1 MARYNREETRVVP
14 SSRTETLQRV
24 RRGLERKDIN
34 DGWLVQG
41 LTEWL
46 GGSIPGELIAFLIS
60 LLPILELRGGLIAA
74 SLLHVPLGPAFLIC
88 YIGNIL
94 PIPFILLF
102 IRRIINYLKKTRMLH
117 GFAGWLERKSE
128 KNKDKVT
135 KYKMLGL
142 LLFVAVP
149 LPGTGAWTGALVA
162 AMLDMPLKKSLP
174 VIVLGV
180 LIAGVIMSVITYGLA
195 ALLSW

>member
-1 MARYNREETRVVP
+1 
-14 SSRTETLQRV
+14 
-24 RRGLERKDIN
+24 
-34 DGWLVQG
+34 
-41 LTEWL
+41 
-46 GGSIPGELIAFLIS
+46 
-60 LLPILELRGGLIAA
+60 
-74 SLLHVPLGPAFLIC
+74 
-88 YIGNIL
+88 
-94 PIPFILLF
+94 
-102 IRRIINYLKKTRMLH
+102 MLH

-174 VIVLGV
+174 VIALGV

>member
-1 MARYNREETRVVP
+1 MGSRLVCGIASDAETEYIESMDEEAPLKV
-14 SSRTETLQRV
+14 
-24 RRGLERKDIN
+24 
-34 DGWLVQG
+34 
-41 LTEWL
+41 
-46 GGSIPGELIAFLIS
+46 IPGELIAFLIS

>member
-1 MARYNREETRVVP
+1 MVTAFG
-14 SSRTETLQRV
+14 SAC
-24 RRGLERKDIN
+24 
-34 DGWLVQG
+34 LV
-41 LTEWL
+41 TSNVSW
-46 GGSIPGELIAFLIS
+46 AM
-60 LLPILELRGGLIAA
+60 
-74 SLLHVPLGPAFLIC
+74 
-88 YIGNIL
+88 
-94 PIPFILLF
+94 
-102 IRRIINYLKKTRMLH
+102 T
-117 GFAGWLERKSE
+117 AGWLERKSE

-174 VIVLGV
+174 VIALGV

>member
-1 MARYNREETRVVP
+1 MT
-14 SSRTETLQRV
+14 
-24 RRGLERKDIN
+24 
-34 DGWLVQG
+34 DGLVQG